1 MGSGATSLTFMAR
14 NRRTLSLAVIPS
26 MHSNQIAV
34 FVHCCGRTTV
44 LPFAKFGKNHFIK
57 MWLRA
62 KRQFRRIGVTTRA
75 PLVKRTPTRFPF
87 MLF

>member
-26 MHSNQIAV
+26 MHSHQIAV
-34 FVHCCGRTTV
+34 FVHCCGSTTV
-44 LPFAKFGKNHFIK
+44 LPFAKFGNNHFIK

-62 KRQFRRIGVTTRA
+62 KRQFRRIRVTTTA
-75 PLVKRTPTRFPF
+75 PLMKRTPTRFPF